1 MLERT
6 ARAWA
11 LLQGRDHVTPE
22 DVERLFLPVLG
33 HRFLLTAS
41 YVAETRGVG
50 RDEALRQIRARC
62 LELAPAPAPA
72 WNVDDRS

>member
-1 MLERT
+1 
-6 ARAWA
+6 
-11 LLQGRDHVTPE
+11 
-22 DVERLFLPVLG
+22 
-33 HRFLLTAS
+33 
-41 YVAETRGVG
+41 VAETRGVG